1 MIRKFILLVLTLIS
15 ISTIFS
21 GCSVKQNEE
30 EIKQNEDAEIMW
42 DDGDGVLEMLAIGN
56 SFSDDALEYFWDI
69 ATDLGIKN
77 VIVGNLYI
85 GGCDIDRHYTNLLN
99 NNPAYEY
106 RFNSNGT
113 WDNSTGYSSLTAIK
127 SRGWDFI
134 TIQQVSGLSGNM
146 SSYNNFDAFVSLI
159 KEKAPKSKIVWH
171 QTWAYQQYSTH
182 QDFARYQKDQKVMF
196 DAICDVV
203 QTKVVANKDIYSVIP
218 SGTAIQNARATKF
231 GDNLTRDGY
240 HLNDLG
246 RYIAALTYVYK
257 LTNVDIANVSF
268 SPLLLFLNEE
278 EINLCVESVKK
289 AVENPYMSE

>member
-1 MIRKFILLVLTLIS
+1 MKKYIFIVPILIIVLVIL
-15 ISTIFS
+15 S
-21 GCSVKQNEE
+21 GCNVKRIEENEE
-30 EIKQNEDAEIMW
+30 AETMW
-42 DDGDGVLEMLAIGN
+42 DDGDGVLEVLAIGN

-85 GGCDIDRHYTNLLN
+85 GGCDIDTHYINLLYE
-99 NNPAYEY
+99 NPSYEY
-106 RFNSNGT
+106 RFNSNGKWNNT
-113 WDNSTGYSSLTAIK
+113 IGYSSLTAIK
-127 SRGWDFI
+127 SRDWDYI
-134 TIQQVSGLSGNM
+134 TIQQVSGLCGDVD
-146 SSYNNFDAFVSLI
+146 SYKNLASFVSLI
-159 KEKAPKSKIVWH
+159 KENAPKSKIVWH
-171 QTWAYQQYSTH
+171 QTWAYQQDSNH
-182 QDFARYQKDQKVMF
+182 QAFARYQKDQKIMF
-196 DAICDVV
+196 DAICEVV
-203 QTKVVANKDIYSVIP
+203 QTKVVANEDIYSVIP

-268 SPLLLFLNEE
+268 SPLLLFLTEE

-289 AVENPYMSE
+289 AVENPYTSE